1 MKKYIFLLSLIFS
14 LKSLAQQNRFIYLQ
28 TEGKQPFYVKLN
40 KKILSSSS
48 AGYLI
53 IPKLTEGNYTLLLG
67 FPKNEW
73 TEQELNVTIQKNDLG
88 FLVKNFN
95 EKGWGLV
102 DMNTYQV
109 VYNANNVN
117 QTQANKINEKS
128 QIEIVT
134 AQPNENPIIKQNTLD
149 VVKENTKPVQK
160 NDASSI
166 TKLFT
171 SKSNNSFESVYVI
184 KNINSIDTVR
194 VFISSEDEK
203 NQINQSTPTQV
214 STIQTKDQTQT
225 ITIQPEQTVIK
236 EVDKPIE
243 QKKQFEEVKSNK
255 NEITT
260 SSNKQIIYQSNCKSL
275 ANEDDYKKLRKKMA
289 SADSD
294 NEMLS
299 SAYSYFQKK
308 CYTTDQIKT
317 LSYLFLT
324 DEGKYKF
331 FDTAYPYVYDIDNFN
346 KLSQLL
352 SEEYYIKRFNVM
364 LKN

>member
-14 LKSLAQQNRFIYLQ
+14 LKSIAQQNRFIYLQ

-48 AGYLI
+48 SGYLI
-53 IPKLTEGNYTLLLG
+53 IPKLTEGNYTLLVG

-73 TEQELNVTIQKNDLG
+73 IEQVLTVTIQKNDLG

-109 VYNANNVN
+109 VYNTNNVN
-117 QTQANKINEKS
+117 QSQANKINEKS

-134 AQPNENPIIKQNTLD
+134 AQPNENLLVKQNNLD

-160 NDASSI
+160 
-166 TKLFT
+166 
-171 SKSNNSFESVYVI
+171 NNSFESVYVI

-203 NQINQSTPTQV
+203 KQVNQSTPTQV
-214 STIQTKDQTQT
+214 SIIQTKEQTKT
-225 ITIQPEQTVIK
+225 TPIQPEQPVIK

-243 QKKQFEEVKSNK
+243 QKKQIEEVKSNK
-255 NEITT
+255 NEIAP
-260 SSNKQIIYQSNCKSL
+260 SPNKQTTYQSNCKSL

-299 SAYSYFQKK
+299 NAYSYFQKK

-331 FDTAYPYVYDIDNFN
+331 FDTAYPYVYDIDNFY
-346 KLSQLL
+346 KLSQIL

>member
-14 LKSLAQQNRFIYLQ
+14 LKSIAQQNRFIYLQ

-48 AGYLI
+48 SGYLI
-53 IPKLTEGNYTLLLG
+53 IPKLTEGNYTLLVG

-73 TEQELNVTIQKNDLG
+73 IEQVLTVTIQKNDLG

-109 VYNANNVN
+109 VYNTNNVN
-117 QTQANKINEKS
+117 QSQANKINEKS

-134 AQPNENPIIKQNTLD
+134 AQPNENLLVKQNNLD

-160 NDASSI
+160 NDASLI

-203 NQINQSTPTQV
+203 KQVNQSTPTQV
-214 STIQTKDQTQT
+214 SIIQTKEQTKT
-225 ITIQPEQTVIK
+225 TPIQPEQPVIK

-243 QKKQFEEVKSNK
+243 QKKQIEEVKSNK
-255 NEITT
+255 NEIAP
-260 SSNKQIIYQSNCKSL
+260 SPNKQTTYQSNCKSL

-299 SAYSYFQKK
+299 NAYSYFQKK

-331 FDTAYPYVYDIDNFN
+331 FDTAYPYVYDIDNFY
-346 KLSQLL
+346 KLSQIL